1 MNGARIFGRRISQAK
16 QNGVKGITTKDKP
29 DPQWLI
35 DYKAKVLKMD
45 FSKVKTTDSADDPRM
60 GST

>member
-35 DYKAKVLKMD
+35 DYKAKILKLFRD
-45 FSKVKTTDSADDPRM
+45 KAPDIAAT
-60 GST
+60 